1 MTFGLS
7 LSTFTMVH
15 VIISLVAIAA
25 GYAVVCQFLNSRPL
39 GVWNSTFISTTV
51 LTTVTGF
58 LFPNLTLTPAA
69 ITGIISSIVLAIALY
84 AFYGKHMSGK
94 WRATYVITA
103 MIALWLNS
111 FVLVVQTFQKVSFFR
126 ALAPTQS
133 EPPFL
138 IAQVALLIAVIVL
151 GFLAVRRFHP
161 ATA

>member
-7 LSTFTMVH
+7 LATFTMVH

-25 GYAVVCQFLNSRPL
+25 GYVVVCQFLNSRPL
-39 GVWNSTFISTTV
+39 GVWNSTFISATV

-58 LFPNLTLTPAA
+58 MFPNLTLTPAV

-84 AFYGKHMSGK
+84 AFYAKHMSGK
-94 WRATYVITA
+94 WRATYIVTA
-103 MIALWLNS
+103 IVALWLNS
-111 FVLVVQTFQKVSFFR
+111 FVLVVQTFQKIAFFR

-138 IAQVALLIAVIVL
+138 IAQIALLGLIVVL
-151 GFLAVRRFHP
+151 GFLAVRRFRP
-161 ATA
+161 AM